1 MIRAAL
7 WMAGTLLSFAGMAIG
22 ARELASE
29 LSTFQI
35 LFYRSLI
42 GLILVSVLVGGSGW
56 HQVRA
61 QRWEL
66 HLARNSAHFLGQ
78 LGWFYGIAVLPLAEV
93 FAIEF
98 TTPLWTALLAAVLLS
113 EPISRSRAAA
123 LVLGLIGIGIVLRP
137 GIQAVSPGALAVL
150 AGAFGYAGAHALT
163 KKLTR
168 ESSPLSIVFY
178 MTLLQLPMGLGP
190 SLYHWATPSA
200 DSWPWLFVVAVTAL
214 SAHYCLA
221 RALSCADAMV
231 VVPMDFLRLPL
242 IALVGFVLYGEAV
255 DRWLLAGAA
264 VIVLGTL
271 VNLYGERREAD
282 R

>member
-1 MIRAAL
+1 MDGGNAP
-7 WMAGTLLSFAGMAIG
+7 
-22 ARELASE
+22 
-29 LSTFQI
+29 
-35 LFYRSLI
+35 
-42 GLILVSVLVGGSGW
+42 VLRGHG
-56 HQVRA
+56 
-61 QRWEL
+61 
-66 HLARNSAHFLGQ
+66 HLARNSALFLGQ

-98 TTPLWTALLAAVLLS
+98 TTPLWTALLAAVVLS

-242 IALVGFVLYGEAV
+242 IAVAGFVLYGEAV
-255 DRWLLAGAA
+255 DRWLLAGGA

-271 VNLYGERREAD
+271 VNLHGERREAD
-282 R
+282 P